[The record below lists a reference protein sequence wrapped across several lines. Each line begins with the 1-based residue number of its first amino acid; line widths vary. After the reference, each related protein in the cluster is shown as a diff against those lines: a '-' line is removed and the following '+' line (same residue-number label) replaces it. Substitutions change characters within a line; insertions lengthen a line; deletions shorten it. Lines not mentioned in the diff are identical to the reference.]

1 MKSQKT
7 TPPESPLIKQNFS
20 PVHYSDS
27 FRTEFSSSQHINVDD
42 LVYAFFD
49 SSPKW
54 IEKLFTLRNAIVK
67 MLGLKVS
74 DLNDRKR
81 QRELFKVEKGNGL
94 GLFKVFDKSDNEVLL
109 GEDDKHLDFR
119 VLFLLI
125 QNGNSN
131 YVFTLTTPVRFH
143 NAFGRFYF
151 AIIKPF
157 HQFIV
162 PAMMNNIVKKVKS
175 NKK

>member
-1 MKSQKT
+1 MKAQKT
-7 TPPESPLIKQNFS
+7 TSRESALINQNF
-20 PVHYSDS
+20 PFADYSDS
-27 FRTEFSSSQHINVDD
+27 YKTEFHSAYQITVND

-54 IEKLFTLRNAIVK
+54 IEKLFALRNTVVK
-67 MLGLKVS
+67 IFGLKVS
-74 DLNDRKR
+74 ELNDRKG

-94 GLFKVFDKSDNEVLL
+94 GLFKVFDKNDNEVML

-119 VLFLLI
+119 VLFHLI
-125 QNGNSN
+125 KNGNDH

-151 AIIKPF
+151 TIIKPF

-162 PAMMNNIVKKVKS
+162 PSMMSSIVKKVTT
-175 NKK
+175 NKN

>member
-1 MKSQKT
+1 MNIIKSS
-7 TPPESPLIKQNFS
+7 PPENSLITSNFS

-27 FRTEFSSSQHINVDD
+27 YKREFKCERSLKVDD

-54 IEKLFTLRNAIVK
+54 IEKLFALRNVIVK
-67 MLGLKVS
+67 VLGLKVS
-74 DLNDRKR
+74 EQNDRKH
-81 QRELFKVEKGNGL
+81 QRKLFKVEKGNGL
-94 GLFKVFDKSDNEVLL
+94 GLFKVFDKSDNEALL

-119 VLFLLI
+119 VLFHLI
-125 QNGNSN
+125 NKGDNH

-143 NAFGRFYF
+143 NAFGRLYF
-151 AIIKPF
+151 TIIKPF

-162 PAMMNNIVKKVKS
+162 PTMMNSIVKKVINDK
-175 NKK
+175 N

>member
-1 MKSQKT
+1 MKT
-7 TPPESPLIKQNFS
+7 HTAIPPENSLITGNFS

-27 FRTEFSSSQHINVDD
+27 YKTEFKCENTLHVDD

-54 IEKLFTLRNAIVK
+54 IEKLFALRNSIVK

-74 DLNDRKR
+74 EVNDRKR
-81 QRELFKVEKGNGL
+81 QRELFRVEKGNGL
-94 GLFKVFDKSDNEVLL
+94 GLFKVFDKSHDEVLL

-119 VLFLLI
+119 ILFNLT
-125 QNGNSN
+125 QRERN
-131 YVFTLTTPVRFH
+131 YIFTLTTPVRFH
-143 NAFGRFYF
+143 NSFGRFYF

-157 HQFIV
+157 HRFIV
-162 PAMMNNIVKKVKS
+162 PAMMNNIVKKITTDK
-175 NKK
+175 N

>member
-1 MKSQKT
+1 MHVTKSSPSEKSLI
-7 TPPESPLIKQNFS
+7 PENFS
-20 PVHYSDS
+20 PVQYSDS
-27 FRTEFSSSQHINVDD
+27 FTTAFKSNRSLHVDD

-49 SSPKW
+49 TSPKW
-54 IEKLFTLRNAIVK
+54 IEKLFILRNAIVK

-74 DLNDRKR
+74 EVNDRKR
-81 QRELFKVEKGNGL
+81 QRELFKVEKGNSL
-94 GLFKVFDKSDNEVLL
+94 GLFKVFDKSENEALL

-119 VLFLLI
+119 ILFHLI
-125 QNGNSN
+125 NKGDNH

-151 AIIKPF
+151 TIIKPF

-162 PAMMNNIVKKVKS
+162 PAMMKNIIKKVTTDK
-175 NKK
+175 N